1 MWSSRKY
8 FRGVMWRRGARVCE
22 SCAEC
27 QSRIARMA
35 VAARVQHCQIRNIV
49 HTTRLRGATRWA
61 RATDTDKRLA
71 AGRASMAPRNHWAPR
86 LATNLEGPSPR
97 NGGRG
102 APPHRLRPTH
112 PPARPRLH
120 LVLRRED
127 VPPRK
132 AVEGDRRR
140 QQPQQRAGPAKR
152 LRQVLHLSC
161 EHHGFCSPPLGPQAA
176 CLTLSPSAVARVLHL
191 CAGRGRYRAV
201 YSEHHVHTT
210 GYEYEYNDGSSHSRA
225 CLSARAIRN
234 TRTCIRI

>member
-1 MWSSRKY
+1 
-8 FRGVMWRRGARVCE
+8 
-22 SCAEC
+22 
-27 QSRIARMA
+27 
-35 VAARVQHCQIRNIV
+35 
-49 HTTRLRGATRWA
+49 
-61 RATDTDKRLA
+61 
-71 AGRASMAPRNHWAPR
+71 MAPRNHWAPR

-176 CLTLSPSAVARVLHL
+176 CLTLSL
-191 CAGRGRYRAV
+191 RYRARLAFV
-201 YSEHHVHTT
+201 C
-210 GYEYEYNDGSSHSRA
+210 GKGQISSRVFRASRA
-225 CLSARAIRN
+225 HDGLR
-234 TRTCIRI
+234 IRIQRRQLAQPSMSQRACKSEYADLYPHLGLEIRGDMGSYGPALRV